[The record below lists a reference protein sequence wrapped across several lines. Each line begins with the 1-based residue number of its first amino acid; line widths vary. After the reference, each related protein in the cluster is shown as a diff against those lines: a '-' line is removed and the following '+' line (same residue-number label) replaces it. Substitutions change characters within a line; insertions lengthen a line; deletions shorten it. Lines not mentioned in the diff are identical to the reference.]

1 MEEAKSNYVAMYMQF
16 RDGAGGAM
24 LFDDNDDIVYSD
36 EDEYEEIANNEEDDD
51 SSVLEKEG
59 GEGYGMGLKPSTM
72 SMSPPLHGEL
82 VQDMNMLHHAAS
94 TNNQIALKK
103 ALNDIVSP
111 NESIDSNR
119 TDETVKQSADPNEK
133 DENGQTALHFAA
145 DGGFVEC
152 VSILLQTDNINVNAL
167 DNDGTSVLQAAV
179 ISGKS
184 VKVCEM
190 LLEAGADPDSKDVD
204 GDTPREA
211 ASEDPE
217 MRTLFVKF

>member
-1 MEEAKSNYVAMYMQF
+1 MQ
-16 RDGAGGAM
+16 M
-24 LFDDNDDIVYSD
+24 LIYDSLSEFLCLTGWIV
-36 EDEYEEIANNEEDDD
+36 
-51 SSVLEKEG
+51 
-59 GEGYGMGLKPSTM
+59 
-72 SMSPPLHGEL
+72 
-82 VQDMNMLHHAAS
+82 
-94 TNNQIALKK
+94 
-103 ALNDIVSP
+103 
-111 NESIDSNR
+111 
-119 TDETVKQSADPNEK
+119 
-133 DENGQTALHFAA
+133 
-145 DGGFVEC
+145 GGFVEC